1 MKHFI
6 VSCTDNVN
14 PFKYLRFILVDYVI
28 NTKNSSK
35 KEIDDL
41 LLEKENFWIRTIHKA
56 LNDYH
61 DWRRVRRNQK
71 FNINDW

>member
-6 VSCTDNVN
+6 VSCTDTAN
-14 PFKYLRFILVDYVI
+14 PFKYLRFTPVDYVI
-28 NTKNSSK
+28 NTENSSK

-41 LLEKENFWIRTIHKA
+41 LLEKENFSIGTIHKA

>member
-1 MKHFI
+1 M
-6 VSCTDNVN
+6 SSTECSETE
-14 PFKYLRFILVDYVI
+14 
-28 NTKNSSK
+28 NSSK
-35 KEIDDL
+35 EETDDL
-41 LLEKENFWIRTIHKA
+41 LLEKENFWLGPLCTIHKG